1 MTDAINAA
9 NDLLDTIQTAYVT
22 DAVYEN
28 NYEEYVPEPVEE
40 EATPT
45 EEEATPTE
53 EETTATEET
62 NEQTA
67 NDAACSSFVVVTKD
81 NASDIMCALGNYLNA

>member
-28 NYEEYVPEPVEE
+28 NYEEYVPEP
-40 EATPT
+40 T
-45 EEEATPTE
+45 EEEATPAE
-53 EETTATEET
+53 EENTATEET
-62 NEQTA
+62 ENTVTNEHTA
-67 NDAACSSFVVVTKD
+67 NAAACSSFVVVTKD

>member
-28 NYEEYVPEPVEE
+28 NYEECVPEPV
-40 EATPT
+40 

>member
-28 NYEEYVPEPVEE
+28 NYEEYVPEP
-40 EATPT
+40 
-45 EEEATPTE
+45 TE

-62 NEQTA
+62 ENTVTNEHTA
-67 NDAACSSFVVVTKD
+67 NAAACSSFVVVTKD

>member
-1 MTDAINAA
+1 LTDAINAA

-28 NYEEYVPEPVEE
+28 NYEEYVPEPV
-40 EATPT
+40 

>member
-28 NYEEYVPEPVEE
+28 NYEEYVPEPV
-40 EATPT
+40 